1 MPSKI
6 STIVTYMI
14 PTKDLHKNIRLK
26 RLRLCQGWT
35 TKIIYSKI
43 KKIKAFIP
51 SDKNIETQIEDF
63 EKGGRDMFK
72 EEICSLRKMINATSI
87 KVIDGI
93 QCLSVMLVGITTKTV
108 RNVNGSSVL
117 EFYVEENLGDREPGS
132 FGLKLITIQ
141 TLDIFRIKPISINQ
155 NMKSTTAI
163 IVGLIQYKPPVI
175 DDTTQ
180 EEITAGK
187 HVVKLEDISLV
198 STNRNNT
205 NGQSLNLP
213 WMNAQSTGERSR
225 TST

>member
-35 TKIIYSKI
+35 TKIIYLKI

-72 EEICSLRKMINATSI
+72 EEICDRWDTMLECYVGRYHYQNCQKCQWKLCIGILCRGKPWRPRTREFWV
-87 KVIDGI
+87 KVNHDPNIRY
-93 QCLSVMLVGITTKTV
+93 LSNKT
-108 RNVNGSSVL
+108 N
-117 EFYVEENLGDREPGS
+117 
-132 FGLKLITIQ
+132 
-141 TLDIFRIKPISINQ
+141 SINQ

-163 IVGLIQYKPPVI
+163 IVGLIQYEPPVI